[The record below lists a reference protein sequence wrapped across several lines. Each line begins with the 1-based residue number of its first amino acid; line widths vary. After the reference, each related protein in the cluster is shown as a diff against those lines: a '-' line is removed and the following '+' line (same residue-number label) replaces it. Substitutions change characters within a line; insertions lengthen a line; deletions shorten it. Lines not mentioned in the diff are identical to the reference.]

1 MPRWPVK
8 LLLKLFAEP
17 RVTIGGAAATA
28 EIFLP
33 FPDRGPSI
41 VLGHAH
47 ARSRPG
53 TRRRVQNWRRRLES

>member
-8 LLLKLFAEP
+8 LLLKLFADP
-17 RVTIGGAAATA
+17 RVTIGGAVATA

-33 FPDRGPSI
+33 FPDHGPSI

-47 ARSRPG
+47 ARSR
-53 TRRRVQNWRRRLES
+53 TRRRAQNWRRRLES

>member
-1 MPRWPVK
+1 VK
-8 LLLKLFAEP
+8 LLLKLFTEP

-53 TRRRVQNWRRRLES
+53 TRRRAQNWRRRLES